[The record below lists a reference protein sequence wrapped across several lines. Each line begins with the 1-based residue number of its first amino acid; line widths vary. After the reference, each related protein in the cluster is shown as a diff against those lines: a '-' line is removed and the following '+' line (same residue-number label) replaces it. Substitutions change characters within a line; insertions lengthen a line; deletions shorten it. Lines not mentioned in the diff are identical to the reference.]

1 MFRYSHEAKQEND
14 VKHKVIIAF
23 ILLGASFRPA
33 AADLIDEC
41 RGYSWP
47 DVQLS
52 ACTEIIMSPSFGVD
66 AKALAYRYRGDARNN
81 AGAFQQAIAD
91 FNESIR
97 LRPDNGPSF
106 AGRARARFS
115 VRNFAGALDDYSEA
129 IQLSPATANLY
140 IERGHVYLSQ
150 GNLDASI
157 RDLNEAIR
165 LDPRSESAFNN
176 RGLALRKKGDLDG
189 AIQDYSTAIA
199 INPVYALAYANR
211 GYLQSARGQR
221 NAAISDLREA
231 LLLDPSMVDVRDA
244 LRREGSWPSIASESD
259 RRIREGQALAERNC
273 SGCHAIGAEGRS
285 ANSKA
290 PEFRNLNRRHTLL
303 ALREPITRGI
313 AAPHDQMPQYV
324 LSDEEIDMIVA
335 YINKVSSTR

>member
-1 MFRYSHEAKQEND
+1 MKYKMA
-14 VKHKVIIAF
+14 IAV

-41 RGYSWP
+41 RGHPWAN
-47 DVQLS
+47 VQLS
-52 ACTEIIMSPSFGVD
+52 ACAAIIMSPSFDVD
-66 AKALAYRYRGDARNN
+66 VKALAYQYRGDARNN
-81 AGAFQQAIAD
+81 AGAFQEATGD

-129 IQLSPATANLY
+129 IRLSPATANFY

-189 AIQDYSTAIA
+189 AIQDS
-199 INPVYALAYANR
+199 PL
-211 GYLQSARGQR
+211 
-221 NAAISDLREA
+221 
-231 LLLDPSMVDVRDA
+231 
-244 LRREGSWPSIASESD
+244 
-259 RRIREGQALAERNC
+259 
-273 SGCHAIGAEGRS
+273 
-285 ANSKA
+285 
-290 PEFRNLNRRHTLL
+290 
-303 ALREPITRGI
+303 
-313 AAPHDQMPQYV
+313 
-324 LSDEEIDMIVA
+324 
-335 YINKVSSTR
+335 